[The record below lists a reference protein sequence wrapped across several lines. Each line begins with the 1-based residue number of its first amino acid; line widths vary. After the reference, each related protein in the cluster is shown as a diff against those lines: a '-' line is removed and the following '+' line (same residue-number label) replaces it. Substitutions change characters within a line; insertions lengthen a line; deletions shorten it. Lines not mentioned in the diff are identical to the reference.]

1 MRSLNPGPT
10 GLSKEEF
17 LRHWSEWGAERERQK
32 WAEYWHSVEL
42 QVPLACREKILK
54 TGVVLQRKVEHGRL
68 IEAKAREY
76 YHILLKLGMLSKGQM
91 DDVQLIANIIKAN
104 FNTSPKHLATTCTAY
119 NYYRQVNKIEE
130 KLDIQ
135 IDRRRKLP
143 ILTPETTLKAAIP
156 MPKQFK
162 WQVFMRVLYEC
173 GPRPCETF
181 ILQKQDVNFDQELL
195 RLGTG
200 KGSGET
206 VERELR
212 ISPLLTEQLR
222 TLTRDKASEDCIFTK
237 TIAKNKPIDY
247 NDVYD
252 IFRKIKQQ
260 LKQAGYNIKGFRPY
274 VYRHAFA
281 TRLYHATKDLAL
293 VSRALGH
300 RRIEDTMIYIH
311 MLPDQPRRF
320 DVESCG
326 IQDKEAI
333 SRFIA
338 EGWELALQTQTE
350 VFFKRPRW
358 VP

>member
-1 MRSLNPGPT
+1 MRRWG
-10 GLSKEEF
+10 
-17 LRHWSEWGAERERQK
+17 EWGALRERRK
-32 WAEYWHSVEL
+32 WAEYWRSVEL
-42 QVPLACREKILK
+42 QVPLACREKILR
-54 TGVVLQRKVEHGRL
+54 TGVVLQRRVERGRL
-68 IEAKAREY
+68 IERKARQY

-91 DDVQLIANIIKAN
+91 NNVQLVASIIKAN
-104 FNTSPKHLATTCTAY
+104 FNTSPSHLKTACTAY
-119 NYYRQVNKIEE
+119 NYYRAVNKIEE
-130 KLDIQ
+130 KLDIK

-143 ILTPETTLKAAIP
+143 TLTPETTLKAAIP
-156 MPKQFK
+156 IPNQLK
-162 WQVFMRVLYEC
+162 WQALLRLLYEC

-181 ILQKQDVNFDQELL
+181 TLQKQDINFDQELV
-195 RLGTG
+195 RLGTR

-212 ISPLLTEQLR
+212 ISPLLCEQLR
-222 TLTRDKASEDCIFTK
+222 QLTKDKGAEGWIFTK
-237 TIAKNKPIDY
+237 TIVKSKPIEY
-247 NDVYD
+247 NDIYEV
-252 IFRKIKQQ
+252 FRKIKQQ
-260 LKQAGYNIKGFRPY
+260 LKQAGYNTKGFKPY

-320 DVESCG
+320 DVENCS
-326 IQDKEAI
+326 INDKETI
-333 SRFIA
+333 TRLIA

-350 VFFKRPRW
+350 IYFKRPRW